1 MVSGILVALLSYE
14 VTLRNKR
21 PVKAGTLMTARSPIG
36 RSGVLTPDS
45 FHMREKQ
52 ILIYLDSL
60 LNICVFCH
68 TTKPNTNRER
78 RSPKIEGFETP
89 NALRPLEKGLSWDE
103 PGHPVTHET
112 LFQEPGSTHH
122 YLPGKSCFFLRA
134 SDFPTINI
142 VTFFFTPPPHTSEGN
157 PVSPPLLLE
166 RPET

>member
-1 MVSGILVALLSYE
+1 MRWPWGTKDQWKLGPWWQQGAPL
-14 VTLRNKR
+14 
-21 PVKAGTLMTARSPIG
+21 AGPECWP
-36 RSGVLTPDS
+36 PDS

-68 TTKPNTNRER
+68 ATKPNTNRER
-78 RSPKIEGFETP
+78 RSPKLEGFETP
-89 NALRPLEKGLSWDE
+89 NALRPLEKGLSWGE

-112 LFQEPGSTHH
+112 LHQEPGSAHH

-142 VTFFFTPPPHTSEGN
+142 VTFFFTPPPHTSKGN